1 VPLSKQHQNT
11 KLKNGKMK
19 RINFKR
25 VIKRFA
31 IGVIGVLLLFYLTFV
46 GLLEITERQWLG
58 KAPASGFTNTRL
70 LEPHQLSLLDVGI
83 DSLATRLKMIEE
95 AQHSIDLEFFI
106 YELDTSSRLISNAL
120 ARRAREG
127 LKVRVIVD
135 FARPVFKL
143 RPVFAR
149 KLQDAGVEIRYYN
162 TAGIQRFF
170 AIQHRTHRKMLIVDN
185 IMAILGGRNI
195 GDDYFDLSH
204 HYNFIDS
211 DIWVKGEIVHS
222 ISKSFDLYWN
232 SEWTETPE
240 YAEEP
245 GNDELLSQTEGSKG
259 AVDWLKEKGVDESLK
274 KLLRKRPTLTSIHT
288 CSDIQFITDHPGSGV
303 EKRVVYKAIVE
314 LAKEAKQIIRIESP
328 YLVLRQ
334 DGLEDFRNVSN
345 SGVSINVLTNSLYS
359 TDAYYTVAA
368 LLPMLDDFQ
377 KLPGLNL
384 YAYKGM
390 ELKQQNGNPQDKAI
404 SSTHWGVHA
413 KRAIIDDQILV
424 VGTYNMDPRSANLN
438 SELILVCRGNSDL
451 VGEAITSFELR
462 KNGARLITG
471 TPNPTGKQGLL
482 AGAEKEK
489 IWKTYGIM
497 PFARWFGF
505 LL

>member
-1 VPLSKQHQNT
+1 
-11 KLKNGKMK
+11 MR
-19 RINFKR
+19 RIIFKR
-25 VIKRFA
+25 VIKWFS
-31 IGVIGVLLLFYLTFV
+31 IGVIGVLVLFYFTFV

-58 KAPASGFTNTRL
+58 KAPAKGLTNTRL

-83 DSLATRLKMIEE
+83 DSLATRLRMIEE
-95 AQHSIDLEFFI
+95 AQNSIDLEFFI

-135 FARPVFKL
+135 FAR
-143 RPVFAR
+143 

-162 TAGIQRFF
+162 TAGLLRFF

-185 IMAILGGRNI
+185 RMAIVGGRNI
-195 GDDYFDLSH
+195 SDDYFDLSH

-211 DIWVKGEIVHS
+211 DIWIKGEIVHS

-240 YAEEP
+240 YEEELS
-245 GNDELLSQTEGSKG
+245 NEELLNQTERSNDAIG
-259 AVDWLKEKGVDESLK
+259 WLKEKGVDESLK
-274 KLLRKRPTLTSIHT
+274 QLLRKRPTLTSIHT

-314 LAKEAKQIIRIESP
+314 LAKEAKQTIRIESP

-334 DGLEDFRNVSN
+334 DGLEDFRNVS
-345 SGVSINVLTNSLYS
+345 SRGVSLNVLTNSLYS

-368 LLPMLDDFQ
+368 LLPMLGEFQ
-377 KLPGLNL
+377 KLPTLNL
-384 YAYKGM
+384 YAYKGR
-390 ELKQQNGNPQDKAI
+390 ELKQPNGSYQDKAV
-404 SSTHWGVHA
+404 SSTRWGVHA

-424 VGTYNMDPRSANLN
+424 VGTYNIDPRSANLN
-438 SELILVCRGNSDL
+438 SELILICRGNSDL
-451 VGEAITSFELR
+451 VGEAISSFELR
-462 KNGARLITG
+462 KNGAQLITG

-482 AGAEKEK
+482 ADAEKEK
-489 IWKTYGIM
+489 IWMTYGIM
-497 PFARWFGF
+497 PIARWFGF